1 MVRFLTALMKVWA
14 TLICHKPGRALQE
27 PKVTG
32 CTLILVVHCTSS
44 FDPVRSGGS
53 RKAHGLL

>member
-14 TLICHKPGRALQE
+14 TLICHKPGRARQE

-32 CTLILVVHCTSS
+32 CTL
-44 FDPVRSGGS
+44 
-53 RKAHGLL
+53 